1 MSWGIANNNI
11 VVVSGGTPKGLS
23 HTYTCIHPSP
33 DAPHPGCHITL
44 SRVSSLYS
52 RSLLVICFKYSSVY
66 MSIPNSLTIPFPHW
80 RCLFEWSFCQRTRD
94 GIGGC
99 VELIP
104 ETRKPIWEPWQRSR
118 WAMRKVWVRLGHC
131 NEELTKKKKKFRR
144 YDRAIDA
151 LTEGVKPDVSGRDNL
166 EMEIVVRLEA
176 CPRVWPSWGFCN
188 ADLKT
193 AV

>member
-33 DAPHPGCHITL
+33 DAPHPGCHVTL

-131 NEELTKKKKKFRR
+131 NEELTKKKKIQKIRQSNRCSDRR
-144 YDRAIDA
+144 
-151 LTEGVKPDVSGRDNL
+151 G
-166 EMEIVVRLEA
+166 EA
-176 CPRVWPSWGFCN
+176 RCQW
-188 ADLKT
+188 
-193 AV
+193 